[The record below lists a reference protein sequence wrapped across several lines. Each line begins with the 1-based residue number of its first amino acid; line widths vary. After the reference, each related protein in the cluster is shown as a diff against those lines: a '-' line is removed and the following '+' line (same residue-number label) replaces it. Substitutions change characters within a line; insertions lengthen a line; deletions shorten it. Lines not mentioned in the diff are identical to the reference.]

1 MSVKDQLVIPE
12 AVSADP
18 KSFEVLRVWVANKK
32 QHVSIRAC
40 TWNDPA
46 AWGIMLADLAG
57 HMANAFGET
66 GMPRD
71 QALKRIRA
79 GLEAELN
86 RPTDRPIGHTI

>member
-1 MSVKDQLVIPE
+1 MSIKDQLLIPDAVI
-12 AVSADP
+12 ADP
-18 KSFEVLRVWVANKK
+18 KSFEILRVWIANKS
-32 QHVSIRAC
+32 QQVSIRTD

-57 HMANAFGET
+57 HIANAFAEK

-86 RPTDRPIGHTI
+86 HPTDRPTGHTI